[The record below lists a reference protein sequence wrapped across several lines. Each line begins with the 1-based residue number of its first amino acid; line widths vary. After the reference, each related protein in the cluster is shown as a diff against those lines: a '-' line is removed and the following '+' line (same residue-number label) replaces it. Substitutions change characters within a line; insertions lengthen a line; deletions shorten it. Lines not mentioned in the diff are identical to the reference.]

1 MSLFCILK
9 MAEKL
14 HFLRTCNSEVIDMNP
29 YIVYVKLDEENRITS
44 VDSSAF
50 LRETDGWTEIDSG
63 YGDKHHHAQG
73 NYFDKP
79 PCDERGI
86 YRYKAYQ
93 FVDAPAGKIIARFFK
108 NDEEY
113 VILERTQEEMDADY
127 VPPEVKPT
135 DAERISKLESEKKL
149 LTAQVQALSDR
160 NDFME
165 DCIAE
170 MATIVYA

>member
-1 MSLFCILK
+1 ME
-9 MAEKL
+9 M
-14 HFLRTCNSEVIDMNP
+14 RP
-29 YIVYVKLDEENRITS
+29 YVVYVKVDESNRVTS
-44 VDSSAF
+44 INSSAF
-50 LRETDGWTEIDSG
+50 LADVTGWTEIDSG

-73 NYFDKP
+73 NYFP
-79 PCDERGI
+79 QPIMDERGI
-86 YRYKAYQ
+86 CRYKL
-93 FVDAPAGKIIARFFK
+93 VNGRP
-108 NDEEY
+108 
-113 VILERTQEEMDADY
+113 VERTQEEMDADY

-135 DAERISKLESEKKL
+135 DAERILQLESEKKL

>member
-1 MSLFCILK
+1 MYETYL
-9 MAEKL
+9 
-14 HFLRTCNSEVIDMNP
+14 
-29 YIVYVKLDEENRITS
+29 VYVKTDSCGCITS
-44 VDSSAF
+44 VNSSAF
-50 LRETDGWTEIDSG
+50 LRETNGWIEIDSG
-63 YGDKHHHAQG
+63 YDDKYHHAQG

-79 PCDERGI
+79 LCDERGI
-86 YRYKAYQ
+86 CRYKL
-93 FVDAPAGKIIARFFK
+93 VNGRP
-108 NDEEY
+108 
-113 VILERTQEEMDADY
+113 VERTQEEMDADY

-135 DAERISKLESEKKL
+135 DAERISQLESEKKL

>member
-1 MSLFCILK
+1 MEIQ
-9 MAEKL
+9 
-14 HFLRTCNSEVIDMNP
+14 P
-29 YIVYVKLDEENRITS
+29 YVVYVKVDESNRVTS
-44 VDSSAF
+44 INSSAF
-50 LRETDGWTEIDSG
+50 LADVTGWTEIDSG
-63 YGDKHHHAQG
+63 YGDKYHHAQG

-79 PCDERGI
+79 LCDERGI
-86 YRYKAYQ
+86 YRYKL
-93 FVDAPAGKIIARFFK
+93 VNGKP
-108 NDEEY
+108 
-113 VILERTQEEMDADY
+113 VERTQEEMDADY

-135 DAERISKLESEKKL
+135 DAERISQLESEKKL

>member
-1 MSLFCILK
+1 ME
-9 MAEKL
+9 M
-14 HFLRTCNSEVIDMNP
+14 RP
-29 YIVYVKLDEENRITS
+29 YIVYVKVDESNRITAIN
-44 VDSSAF
+44 SSEF
-50 LRETDGWTEIDSG
+50 LADVTGWTEIDSG

-73 NYFDKP
+73 NYFP
-79 PCDERGI
+79 QPIMDERGI
-86 YRYKAYQ
+86 CRYKL
-93 FVDAPAGKIIARFFK
+93 VNGRP
-108 NDEEY
+108 
-113 VILERTQEEMDADY
+113 VERTQEEMDADY

-135 DAERISKLESEKKL
+135 DAERILQLESEKKL

>member
-1 MSLFCILK
+1 M
-9 MAEKL
+9 
-14 HFLRTCNSEVIDMNP
+14 DMQP
-29 YIVYVKLDEENRITS
+29 YIVYVRADDARRITAIN
-44 VDSSAF
+44 SSAF
-50 LRETDGWTEIDSG
+50 LADVTGWTEIDSG
-63 YGDKHHHAQG
+63 YGDKYHHAQG

-79 PCDERGI
+79 LCDERGI
-86 YRYKAYQ
+86 YRYKL
-93 FVDAPAGKIIARFFK
+93 VNGRP
-108 NDEEY
+108 
-113 VILERTQEEMDADY
+113 VERTQEEMDADY

-135 DAERISKLESEKKL
+135 DAERISQLESEKKL

>member
-1 MSLFCILK
+1 ME
-9 MAEKL
+9 M
-14 HFLRTCNSEVIDMNP
+14 RP
-29 YIVYVKLDEENRITS
+29 YIVYVKVDESNRVTS
-44 VDSSAF
+44 INSSAF
-50 LRETDGWTEIDSG
+50 LADVTGWTEIDSG
-63 YGDKHHHAQG
+63 YGDKYHHAQG

-79 PCDERGI
+79 LYDERGI
-86 YRYKAYQ
+86 YRYKL
-93 FVDAPAGKIIARFFK
+93 VDGKP
-108 NDEEY
+108 
-113 VILERTQEEMDADY
+113 VERTQEEMDADY

-135 DAERISKLESEKKL
+135 DTERILQLESEKKL